1 MHTLKINDGKG
12 EGSNDVSCK
21 MYDDTYNRRE
31 KRIRHFPSPPPR
43 TVLYCTV
50 LYCTVLYCI
59 VPLLR
64 TPSLQ
69 DEDKASDTMQT
80 QHYDTSDHIRSS
92 RW

>member
-1 MHTLKINDGKG
+1 MEKVRGQMTYHVRCMMIHTT
-12 EGSNDVSCK
+12 E
-21 MYDDTYNRRE
+21 E
-31 KRIRHFPSPPPR
+31 KSAFGTSLLPLP
-43 TVLYCTV
+43 V